1 MFGECLGCLGMVGMF
16 GEGLGMLEDV
26 WVGDIWRSGNCCGSS
41 HMDLDGNI
49 PPPTLFK
56 IRREYCSGAKIM
68 NRERERTT
76 EGAEI
81 GKDDDPKK
89 GDYEG
94 NLEKMRVP
102 SC

>member
-1 MFGECLGCLGMVGMF
+1 MFGEGLGCLGMVGMF

-68 NRERERTT
+68 NRERESHRCCRRQKVWGLC
-76 EGAEI
+76 EVVQKSEEEEE
-81 GKDDDPKK
+81 DDD
-89 GDYEG
+89 D
-94 NLEKMRVP
+94 
-102 SC
+102 